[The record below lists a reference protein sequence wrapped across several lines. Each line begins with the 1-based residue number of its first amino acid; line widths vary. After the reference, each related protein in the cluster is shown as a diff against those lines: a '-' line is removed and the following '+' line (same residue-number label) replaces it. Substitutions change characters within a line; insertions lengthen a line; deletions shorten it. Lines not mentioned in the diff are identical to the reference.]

1 MNYFTD
7 YDDVMVDEPERE
19 TITSTLRFSPQTS
32 LCLEESEV
40 EEKKERTG
48 GET

>member
-1 MNYFTD
+1 M
-7 YDDVMVDEPERE
+7 YDDVIVDEPERE
-19 TITSTLRFSPQTS
+19 TITSTPRFFPETN

-40 EEKKERTG
+40 EEKKEEKG

>member
-7 YDDVMVDEPERE
+7 DDFVIVYEPERE
-19 TITSTLRFSPQTS
+19 TITSTLRFFPQTN

-40 EEKKERTG
+40 EQKKEEKAE
-48 GET
+48 ET